1 MVPTSHSLSASIVH
15 VLCGCVHASM
25 RWHTALLFV
34 YTFLFFFICFLV
46 LFQHTQLLINTFC
59 FLRLPQKEVHERIW
73 LCTRARTEVPLLFVC
88 MTLVALVPRQCCRT
102 KTVVSA
108 VTKAAPLSFSPLL
121 SSAPPPSLFSHTPPL
136 SSSPCW
142 VVNGVRVLA
151 GVRADASLCPWPLAS
166 SQATHDHLGGER
178 MQSYNSGMR
187 VFVVGSAAVVRKC
200 SYRSGQMIQ

>member
-1 MVPTSHSLSASIVH
+1 MPSVFAVMVPSSHSLSASIVL

-25 RWHTALLFV
+25 RWHTVLLFV
-34 YTFLFFFICFLV
+34 YTFLFFICFL
-46 LFQHTQLLINTFC
+46 LLLQHTQLLINTFC

-121 SSAPPPSLFSHTPPL
+121 SSAPPTPSLFSHTPPP
-136 SSSPCW
+136 SCSPCW

-166 SQATHDHLGGER
+166 SQATHDHGGGGCR
-178 MQSYNSGMR
+178 VIIVDMR
-187 VFVVGSAAVVRKC
+187 VFVVMQLQLGLW
-200 SYRSGQMIQ
+200 